1 MTILVDIMIMYVDNP
16 SSKNLSSLCPVVKC
30 AVHKLTAHQ
39 FSKKSYPQV
48 VFQDVCM
55 HGDRIGLNPVL
66 FSNLAC
72 CVRVHKL
79 AVVRSLHAIKV
90 AVGL

>member
-1 MTILVDIMIMYVDNP
+1 
-16 SSKNLSSLCPVVKC
+16 
-30 AVHKLTAHQ
+30 
-39 FSKKSYPQV
+39 
-48 VFQDVCM
+48 M

-79 AVVRSLHAIKV
+79 AIVRSLHAIKM